1 MDQSGVP
8 MGLKVVKA
16 RDLRE
21 MIEGFDAIV
30 VMNDLLLERERVM
43 RNRVSA
49 VEAKLAE
56 AQEAKVKPQ
65 KTTPVTER
73 QSYHTRLEERRKKR
87 SEKER
92 LLKVRK
98 VEY

>member
-30 VMNDLLLERERVM
+30 VMNELLLDRERVM
-43 RNRVSA
+43 RNKLNA

-56 AQEAKVKPQ
+56 AQNAKLIEHTLK
-65 KTTPVTER
+65 PVTER
-73 QSYHTRLEERRKKR
+73 QSYQTRLQERRKKR

-92 LLKVRK
+92 LVQVRK